1 MENTVY
7 SMKFIWFSC
16 QQTLQLSPQE
26 SQEQNFNQEQ
36 YQCIDNSNKAEKLTK
51 ENIHLWVFN
60 PKKVHSFKKEEK
72 GEWRQK

>member
-36 YQCIDNSNKAEKLTK
+36 YQCIDNSNKAENL
-51 ENIHLWVFN
+51 FN
-60 PKKVHSFKKEEK
+60 
-72 GEWRQK
+72 